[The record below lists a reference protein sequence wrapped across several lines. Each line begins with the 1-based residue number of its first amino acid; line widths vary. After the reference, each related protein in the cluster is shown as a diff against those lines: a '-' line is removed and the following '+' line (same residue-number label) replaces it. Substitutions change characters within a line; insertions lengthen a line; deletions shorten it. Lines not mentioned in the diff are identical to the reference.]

1 MDTFDLMIGAS
12 DATLDQIHKVY
23 ERHKSYS
30 GNFQLIV
37 SFKPDE
43 RVELSIIWG
52 KYAYGANQGLFE
64 VALLID
70 GSLNPGPFAQ
80 EWYDDQVLGYQTAN
94 EVRVW
99 LARTAEYAR
108 TLEVQDESSRI
119 DHGP

>member
-23 ERHKSYS
+23 ERHKTYL
-30 GNFQLIV
+30 GVFQLIV

-52 KYAYGANQGLFE
+52 KYAYGDNRGLFE

-70 GSLNPGPFAQ
+70 GSLDPGPFTQ
-80 EWYDDQVLGYQTAN
+80 EWADRVLGYQTAN
-94 EVRVW
+94 DVRMW

-108 TLEVQDESSRI
+108 TLK
-119 DHGP
+119 